1 MPLKKE
7 LHPRNAHGNRYDF
20 TSLVKVCPELQNV
33 VAVNKYGDE
42 SIDFSNPK
50 AVKLLNKALL
60 KFFYKIDDWDIP
72 SGYLCPPI
80 PGRVDYVHYIAD
92 LIAKYNQGVIPRGKK
107 ILGVDIGVGANCIYP
122 ILGHQLFGWS
132 FIGTDI
138 DDKALDNAE
147 KIINN
152 NEVLKGTVTLLKQM
166 RTNSL
171 LKGVIGND
179 VLFDFTICNP
189 PFHATA
195 EEAKQA
201 SIRKVSNLKGKRIK
215 SPILN
220 FGGHQT
226 ELWCDGGEE
235 GFINKLAQESVSY
248 AQQCFWFTSLVSK
261 QTTVPIITKLLTQLK
276 ATEIKVVEMA
286 QGQKISRFI
295 AWTFLTPTQQ
305 KDWMDKRWK

>member
-7 LHPRNAHGNRYDF
+7 LHPRNAHNNRYDF
-20 TSLVKVCPELQNV
+20 PALVAVCPELQSV

-60 KFFYKIDDWDIP
+60 KFFYKIDHWDIP
-72 SGYLCPPI
+72 NGYLCPPI
-80 PGRVDYVHYIAD
+80 PGRADYVHYLAD

-107 ILGVDIGVGANCIYP
+107 IVGVDVGVGANCIYP

-132 FIGTDI
+132 FIGTDV
-138 DDKALDNAE
+138 DDQALDNAQR
-147 KIINN
+147 IINQ
-152 NEVLKGTVTLLKQM
+152 NENLQGAITLLRQL
-166 RTNSL
+166 RIDSL
-171 LKGVIGND
+171 LKGVITPD
-179 VLFDFTICNP
+179 VQFDFTICNP
-189 PFHATA
+189 PFHASA

-201 SIRKVSNLKGKRIK
+201 SMRKVSNLKGKRVK

-220 FGGHQT
+220 FGGHHF
-226 ELWCDGGEE
+226 ELWCEGGEE
-235 GFINKLAQESVSY
+235 GFITKLANESAGY
-248 AQQCFWFTSLVSK
+248 GQQCFWFTSLVSK
-261 QTTVPIITKLLTQLK
+261 QPTIPIITKLLTQLK

>member
-1 MPLKKE
+1 MPIKNE
-7 LHPRNAHGNRYDF
+7 LHPRNAHSNRYDF
-20 TSLVKVCPELQNV
+20 ATLTQACPELKPM

-80 PGRVDYVHYIAD
+80 PGRADYIHYLAD
-92 LIAKYNQGVIPRGKK
+92 LIAKYNQGVIPHSKK
-107 ILGVDIGVGANCIYP
+107 VVGIDIGVGANCIYP
-122 ILGHQLFGWS
+122 ILGHQLFGWN

-138 DDKALDNAE
+138 DEKALDNAE

-152 NEVLKGTVTLLKQM
+152 NRALQGAVTLKHQKH
-166 RTNSL
+166 TNYL
-171 LKGVIGND
+171 FKGVIGND

-189 PFHATA
+189 PFHASA
-195 EEAKQA
+195 EEAKLA
-201 SIRKVSNLKGKRIK
+201 STRKVSNLKGKHIK
-215 SPILN
+215 SPVLN
-220 FGGHQT
+220 FGGHQS

-235 GFINKLAQESVSY
+235 AFITKLANESVSY

-261 QTTVPIITKLLTQLK
+261 QTTIPVITKLLAQLN

-295 AWTFLTPTQQ
+295 AWTFLTPTKQ